1 MIDMKCIST
10 AFAEGKIEKK
20 FFWQLIRERLF
31 SLEECRQLLANND
44 FCEKIEINKNGI
56 ILKSENIRFYFDFSQ
71 TFSRAEAVLSM
82 YGDYEKEDVDFIID
96 NLADDGTVFDV
107 GGNVG
112 VFSLYIANS
121 KTKSRIYSFE
131 PLPSTYKK
139 MLDNLALNSEL
150 QKRIISINKGMS
162 AQGGQM
168 FFYLPV
174 ANEAASMRPINDE
187 FYMREINEDG
197 TLSNK
202 IQMDKVLCNIDTV
215 DNFVKENNV
224 SRIDLLKCDVEGA
237 EKDVLLGA
245 KETLIKHK
253 PMVYCEMLRKHAA
266 RFDYHPNEIIRY
278 MEILGYKCYTFRN
291 HELVY
296 FPEMTD
302 QTMET
307 NFFFLHE
314 FNHKDVLI
322 KMN

>member
-71 TFSRAEAVLSM
+71 TFSRAE
-82 YGDYEKEDVDFIID
+82 
-96 NLADDGTVFDV
+96 
-107 GGNVG
+107 
-112 VFSLYIANS
+112 
-121 KTKSRIYSFE
+121 
-131 PLPSTYKK
+131 
-139 MLDNLALNSEL
+139 
-150 QKRIISINKGMS
+150 
-162 AQGGQM
+162 GGQM

-253 PMVYCEMLRKHAA
+253 LMVYCEMLRKHAA

-314 FNHKDVLI
+314 FNHKDILT
-322 KMN
+322 KLDQK